1 MTISNR
7 KISSINAATVARKGV
22 LTFER
27 VSAQI
32 SGRLQS
38 VRHVSEMK
46 FERKVSAISV
56 VILSSGKPS
65 EVAIMV
71 SSFVSSGRVPTYTYM
86 G

>member
-1 MTISNR
+1 MPPLLPGR
-7 KISSINAATVARKGV
+7 AYLPLKGLALKEKV
-22 LTFER
+22 
-27 VSAQI
+27 
-32 SGRLQS
+32 GRLQS
-38 VRHVSEMK
+38 VRHVSEIK

-71 SSFVSSGRVPTYTYM
+71 SSFVSSGRVPTYTNV